1 MTAMPTT
8 LKQDAERYA
17 AFFADNVPQAKAW
30 VDPVGQA
37 AWYISHGFACA
48 VHDADTGEIVSLVTA
63 RPVERP
69 GLGIIPYYFNEG
81 GTTLHVDM
89 FLDTTP
95 DSRSLQVIK
104 LFLQM
109 RFQQC
114 TVVEYFRHFEE
125 KLHVHKLPEFWDH
138 YDKIK
143 RIKDRRKVKER
154 DAINYKKKA
163 SVK

>member
-1 MTAMPTT
+1 MKIMPTT
-8 LKQDAERYA
+8 LKNDAEAYA
-17 AFFADNVPQAKAW
+17 KFFVDNVPQAKAW

-48 VHDADTGEIVSLVTA
+48 VRDGEDEIVSLVTS

-69 GLGIIPYYFNEG
+69 GLGVIPYYFNEG

-89 FLDTTP
+89 LLDISP
-95 DSRSLQVIK
+95 DQRSLMVIK
-104 LFLQM
+104 LFLQW
-109 RFQQC
+109 RFPQC

-125 KLHVHKLPEFWDH
+125 KLHVYKLPEFWAY
-138 YDKIK
+138 YDRIK
-143 RIKDRRKVKER
+143 RIKDRRKVRQR

-163 SVK
+163 GVK